1 TLGIVTAA
9 TVGLIP
15 GKPLVRTRYLRFDSL
30 HAYCEAM
37 KAVVGGSHLFIEGF
51 VFSLTD
57 AVLMLGD
64 FVDEVDPSEGELW
77 DPTVRGKEWIH
88 QHARTVSSQLKAGA
102 VVRGDSLAGEM
113 AALGACSAGTDFMG
127 TKHYFFRSERSW
139 LWTLEAFVGFKEL
152 TDTEWGR
159 KMVEDRAAGD
169 YAKMDAVFGFA
180 GGSANNP
187 SWSSDDLERVFVQQ
201 VRRAPA
207 PSRAGRH
214 HGRLGAAL
222 ACGRAAGLCELLQRG
237 TGVC

>member
-1 TLGIVTAA
+1 MTAA

-113 AALGACSAGTDFMG
+113 AAF
-127 TKHYFFRSERSW
+127 Y
-139 LWTLEAFVGFKEL
+139 
-152 TDTEWGR
+152 
-159 KMVEDRAAGD
+159 
-169 YAKMDAVFGFA
+169 
-180 GGSANNP
+180 
-187 SWSSDDLERVFVQQ
+187 VQQ
-201 VRRAPA
+201 GGVVPDV
-207 PSRAGRH
+207 G
-214 HGRLGAAL
+214 GIEGA
-222 ACGRAAGLCELLQRG
+222 LQRRKREG
-237 TGVC
+237 RESSQASCVSTSEAQ